1 MDKDRKNILVV
12 DDEEE
17 ICDLLEVYLISE
29 GFVVYKC
36 HNAKEALD
44 CLEKETIHLAILDVM
59 MPDMDGFILC
69 RKIREQWFFPIIML
83 TAKVE
88 EMDKI
93 KGITFGA
100 DDYMTKPFQP
110 LELIARVKAQ
120 LRRAEVY
127 NKSVGKASKEYYEIR
142 GLEVDA
148 EAHMCRLYGEKITLT
163 PLEFSILLYLCRHLG
178 QVATS
183 EEIFES
189 VWKEKYLDNNN
200 TVFVHVARI
209 REKLHEDSRKPKFIK
224 TVWGVGYKLE
234 E

>member
-1 MDKDRKNILVV
+1 MDQKEKNILIV

-17 ICDLLEVYLISE
+17 ICDLLEVYLVSE
-29 GFVVYKC
+29 GFLVFKC
-36 HNAKEALD
+36 HSGAEALR
-44 CLEKETIHLAILDVM
+44 CLEKHKIDLAALDVM
-59 MPDMDGFILC
+59 MPDMDGFSLC
-69 RKIREQWFFPIIML
+69 RKIRESWFFPIIML

-127 NKSVGKASKEYYEIR
+127 NQSVSRGQKEYYEVR

-148 EAHMCRLYGEKITLT
+148 EAHICKLYGEKIPLT

-209 REKLHEDSRKPKFIK
+209 REKLHEDSRKPNYIK

>member
-1 MDKDRKNILVV
+1 MDKNEKNILIV

-29 GFVVYKC
+29 GFGVFKC
-36 HNAKEALD
+36 HSGTEALS
-44 CLEKETIHLAILDVM
+44 CLKENTIDLAVLDVM
-59 MPDMDGFILC
+59 MPDMDGFSLC
-69 RKIREQWFFPIIML
+69 RKIRENWFFPIIML

-100 DDYMTKPFQP
+100 DDYMTKPFQS

-120 LRRAEVY
+120 LRRVEIY
-127 NKSVGKASKEYYEIR
+127 NPSVPKHQKEFYEIR

-148 EAHMCRLYGEKITLT
+148 EAHICRLYGVTIPLT
-163 PLEFSILLYLCRHLG
+163 PIEFSILLYLCRHLG

-183 EEIFES
+183 EEIFEN

-209 REKLHEDSRKPKFIK
+209 REKLHEDSRKPNYIK